1 VVGRL
6 ETGNGFQTIPIFGFH
21 FEFFVLSGNASAN
34 FIEAI
39 SILLLL
45 TINYDNRSRFPLME
59 KK

>member
-1 VVGRL
+1 
-6 ETGNGFQTIPIFGFH
+6 
-21 FEFFVLSGNASAN
+21 VLSGNASAN